1 MPVCVSTCPRD
12 CVCACSAVATPQ
24 GGGPTCPRWG
34 GTFRCH
40 PGKARSS
47 QQVHRASILRVSVP
61 ETAPCFFCF
70 SVSQFTCPPWHACP
84 PPTKCVSS
92 QDLSVHIAVCVCHL
106 AALVDLPGCPTTAP
120 ILSLLPWGVCGACV
134 HPCVCLRVCVC
145 VCARTLCCWVLASP
159 LQGLAY
165 YVHVCLPAEASCVLA
180 AGPCRGPWLV
190 SSLRVFSE
198 SVSVVISKLFC
209 CSLS

>member
-1 MPVCVSTCPRD
+1 MI
-12 CVCACSAVATPQ
+12 VCARALLW
-24 GGGPTCPRWG
+24 PRLREG
-34 GTFRCH
+34 
-40 PGKARSS
+40 A
-47 QQVHRASILRVSVP
+47 LRVPGGVGRFGVIRARPGPHSRC
-61 ETAPCFFCF
+61 TAHLFSGCLSLKPLPAF
-70 SVSQFTCPPWHACP
+70 SVSVCPNSHAHLGMP
-84 PPTKCVSS
+84 APPTKCVSS
-92 QDLSVHIAVCVCHL
+92 QDLSVHIALCVCHL